1 MEECNNLKQYLVS
14 LVDKY
19 ETKDF
24 IKDDPIQFPRMFV
37 GNGSLIDL
45 EISAVISSWLAYGNR
60 KAILKACKEMHEIM
74 DYDPHYYLTSEAWRV
89 YKGDQ
94 RCLYRFFKYD
104 DFYELMNRLYY
115 LYLKYGPLKY
125 IIEEGIY
132 LFPDDDVYNHLRY
145 MFKGIKGFPDT
156 EGKSACKRLN
166 LLARWMVRNNSSV
179 DIGCWHRAGVGKE
192 WLLIPLDTH
201 VHKQALDLGITKRKT
216 ADITTAKEITDFFKD
231 VFPGDPARGDFALFG
246 LGINK

>member
-1 MEECNNLKQYLVS
+1 MEGSNDLKQHLVS
-14 LVDKY
+14 LADKY

-37 GNGSLIDL
+37 DNGNLMDL

-60 KAILKACKEMHEIM
+60 KAILKACKEVYEIM
-74 DYDPHYYLTSEAWRV
+74 DYDPHYYLTSEVWRI

-104 DFYELMNRLYY
+104 DFYELMNRMHDI
-115 LYLKYGPLKY
+115 YLKHGPLKWV
-125 IIEEGIY
+125 IEEGIY
-132 LFPDDDVYNHLRY
+132 LPPDEDVYEHLGVI
-145 MFKGIKGFPDT
+145 FKGINGFPDPD
-156 EGKSACKRLN
+156 GGSARKRLN
-166 LLARWMVRNNSSV
+166 LLARWMVRNNSPV
-179 DIGCWHRAGVGKE
+179 DIGIWHEAGGGKE
-192 WLLIPLDTH
+192 WLTIPLDTH

-246 LGINK
+246 LGVDK